1 MSDGRLNSN
10 IDTRI
15 DKANAEWRG
24 LNLSLVTKRVSNTAK
39 LLVVKSFFSPI
50 FTYVY
55 KSWQNWYLK
64 YKRSRPDFCEKFT
77 TCHFATKCAAAKYV
91 RHWMSSHVSFEWK
104 DLNYDVYVTRSEF
117 SMKDWRCDSCWLHP
131 RKKGLELGRNPG
143 GVITTLF
150 RFGVETADLS
160 EVTENREVFRVLPGS
175 FPRNPPRGNVCVK
188 MNEMSGLVSLPCQA
202 VNPNMGN
209 R

>member
-1 MSDGRLNSN
+1 
-10 IDTRI
+10 
-15 DKANAEWRG
+15 
-24 LNLSLVTKRVSNTAK
+24 
-39 LLVVKSFFSPI
+39 
-50 FTYVY
+50 
-55 KSWQNWYLK
+55 
-64 YKRSRPDFCEKFT
+64 
-77 TCHFATKCAAAKYV
+77 
-91 RHWMSSHVSFEWK
+91 
-104 DLNYDVYVTRSEF
+104 
-117 SMKDWRCDSCWLHP
+117 MKDWRCDSCWLHP